1 MSDDWYPRMRTMLE
15 AASPATLTTRRA
27 DGTPVATPVWFQ
39 WSDGAFEVVIAEDD
53 LKEHRL
59 EHDPRCSL
67 LVFEMAY
74 PFRGIEA
81 RGEAELTRGDMT
93 EHRASIA
100 GRYLGEE
107 RGRRFAESRR
117 GIQGVL
123 FRLAPTDPKVWDLA
137 DIVPS

>member
-1 MSDDWYPRMRTMLE
+1 MNPSGVGSAPRATTGIQACAPWPTRLHTR
-15 AASPATLTTRRA
+15 AFQHPATPRGPGGARVA
-27 DGTPVATPVWFQ
+27 APVGFR

-81 RGEAELTRGDMT
+81 RGEAELTR
-93 EHRASIA
+93 
-100 GRYLGEE
+100 
-107 RGRRFAESRR
+107 
-117 GIQGVL
+117 
-123 FRLAPTDPKVWDLA
+123 
-137 DIVPS
+137 